1 MSTTERPR
9 ILVVGGGYVGLYAAR
24 RILKKMR
31 YGEATVTVVDPRSYM
46 TYQPFL
52 PEAAAGSISPRHVV
66 VPLRRVLPKAEVL
79 TGRVTSIDQDRKVA
93 HVSPLVGDAYELPFD
108 YLVIAM
114 GAVSRTF
121 PVPGLAENGIG
132 MKGVEE
138 AIGLRNHV
146 LEQLDKADSTQDEE
160 ARRKALTFVFI
171 GGGFAGA
178 ETIGEVEDM
187 ARDAAKYYPNV
198 RREDM
203 RFVLVDAAPG
213 ILPEVGPKLGEWG
226 LEHLKKR
233 GVEVYLNTSM
243 ESCVDGHVVLKNG
256 LEVDS
261 STIVW
266 TAGVKPNPVLSR
278 FGLPLGPKGHVDVD
292 ASMQVK
298 GVDYAWAA
306 GDNAQ
311 VPDLAAGKEGAFCPP
326 NAQHALRQAKVLGD
340 NVISGMR
347 GFPQGKYKHANKG
360 AVAGLGLHKGVAM
373 IVFGKTKI
381 KLRGRLAW
389 YFHRAYH
396 GMAVPTWNRKIRV
409 FADWTLGM
417 FLKRE
422 VVSLGAMEHP
432 RGEFYEAAAPVSA
445 AALGKSEAS
454 APADT
459 SKATADSRADSPVG
473 GKSEKAAASS

>member
-66 VPLRRVLPKAEVL
+66 VPLRRVLPGAEVL
-79 TGRVTSIDQDRKVA
+79 TGRVTTVDQDRKVA
-93 HVSPLVGDAYELPFD
+93 SITPLVGDAYELPFD
-108 YLVIAM
+108 YLIIAL

-121 PVPGLAENGIG
+121 PIPGLAEQGIG

-146 LEQLDKADSTQDEE
+146 LEQLDKADSIKSDSAEDQE
-160 ARRKALTFVFI
+160 ARRKALTFVFV

-178 ETIGEVEDM
+178 ETIGEVEDL
-187 ARDAAKYYPNV
+187 ARDASKYYPNV
-198 RREDM
+198 KREDM
-203 RFVLVDAAPG
+203 RFILVDAADK
-213 ILPEVGPKLGEWG
+213 ILPEVGPQLGEWG

-233 GVEVYLNTSM
+233 GVEVYLKTSM
-243 ESCVDGHVVLKNG
+243 DSCVDGHVVLANG

-261 STIVW
+261 HTIVW
-266 TAGVKPNPVLSR
+266 TAGVKPNPALAR
-278 FGLPLGPKGHVDVD
+278 YGLPLGPRGHVDVD
-292 ASMQVK
+292 ATLQVK
-298 GVDYAWAA
+298 GTDHVWAA

-311 VPDLAAGKEGAFCPP
+311 VPDLAARAAGNENAWCPP
-326 NAQHALRQAKVLGD
+326 NAQHALRQAKTLGD

-347 GFPQGKYKHANKG
+347 GFPQSDYKHANKG

-373 IVFGKTKI
+373 IVVGKVKI
-381 KLRGRLAW
+381 KLKGRLAW
-389 YFHRAYH
+389 YMHRAYH

-409 FADWTLGM
+409 FADWTLAM

-422 VVSLGAMEHP
+422 VVSLGAMENP
-432 RGEFYEAAAPVSA
+432 REEFYEAAKPAPKPA
-445 AALGKSEAS
+445 EAK
-454 APADT
+454 PVQEQR
-459 SKATADSRADSPVG
+459 KA
-473 GKSEKAAASS
+473 EKPKAKAS

>member
-66 VPLRRVLPKAEVL
+66 VPLRRVLPKEAEVL

-93 HVSPLVGDAYELPFD
+93 TIAPLVGDAYELPFD
-108 YLVIAM
+108 YLVIAL

-121 PVPGLAENGIG
+121 PIPGLAEQGIG
-132 MKGVEE
+132 MKGIEE

-146 LEQLDKADSTQDEE
+146 LEQLDKADSTTDEE
-160 ARRKALTFVFI
+160 IRRRALTFVFV

-178 ETIGEVEDM
+178 ETVGEVEDM
-187 ARDAAKYYPNV
+187 VRDAAKYY
-198 RREDM
+198 RSISREDM
-203 RFVLVDAAPG
+203 RFILVDAADR
-213 ILPEVGPKLGEWG
+213 ILPEVGPKLGKYG
-226 LEHLKKR
+226 KEHLESR

-261 STIVW
+261 DTIVW
-266 TAGVKPNPVLSR
+266 TAGVKPNPALAR
-278 FGLPLGPKGHVDVD
+278 FGLPLGPRGHVDCEPTL
-292 ASMQVK
+292 QVK
-298 GVDYAWAA
+298 GMDYVWAA

-311 VPDLAAGKEGAFCPP
+311 VPDLAARKAGVENAWCPP

-347 GFPQGKYKHANKG
+347 GFPQKEYSHANKG

-373 IVFGKTKI
+373 IVLGKKTKI
-381 KLRGRLAW
+381 KLKGRLAW
-389 YFHRAYH
+389 YMHRGYH
-396 GMAVPTWNRKIRV
+396 GLAMPTWNRKIRV

-422 VVSLGAMEHP
+422 VVSLGAIESP
-432 RGEFYEAAAPVSA
+432 REEFYEAAKPAPAPA
-445 AALGKSEAS
+445 AAAQPQKTEERAKAS
-454 APADT
+454 
-459 SKATADSRADSPVG
+459 
-473 GKSEKAAASS
+473 

>member
-79 TGRVTSIDQDRKVA
+79 TGRVTTIDQDRKVA
-93 HVSPLVGDAYELPFD
+93 TVQPLVGEAYELPFD

-121 PVPGLAENGIG
+121 PIPGLAENGIG

-146 LEQLDKADSTQDEE
+146 LQQLDKADSTTDEE
-160 ARRKALTFVFI
+160 VRRKALTFVFV

-187 ARDAAKYYPNV
+187 ARDAAKYYPTV
-198 RREDM
+198 KREDM
-203 RFVLVDAAPG
+203 RFVLVDAADK
-213 ILPEVGPKLGEWG
+213 ILPEVGPKLGQWG

-233 GVEVYLNTSM
+233 GIEIYLQTSM

-266 TAGVKPNPVLSR
+266 TAGVKPNPALAR
-278 FGLPLGPKGHVDVD
+278 FGLPLGPRGHVDT
-292 ASMQVK
+292 APTLQVQ
-298 GVDYAWAA
+298 GTDYIWAA

-311 VPDLAAGKEGAFCPP
+311 VPDLAVGEGAWCPP

-347 GFPQGKYKHANKG
+347 GFPQREYKHANKG

-373 IVFGKTKI
+373 LVFGKTKI
-381 KLRGRLAW
+381 KLKGRLAW
-389 YFHRAYH
+389 YMHRGYH
-396 GMAVPTWNRKIRV
+396 GMAMPTFNRKIRV
-409 FADWTLGM
+409 FADWTLGV

-422 VVSLGAMEHP
+422 MVSLSAMENP
-432 RGEFYEAAAPVSA
+432 REEFYEAAAPVTA
-445 AALGKSEAS
+445 AAAKKS
-454 APADT
+454 
-459 SKATADSRADSPVG
+459 DSPA
-473 GKSEKAAASS
+473 KAG

>member
-52 PEAAAGSISPRHVV
+52 PEAAAGNISPRHVV

-79 TGRVTSIDQDRKVA
+79 TGRVTGIDQDRKVA
-93 HVSPLVGDAYELPFD
+93 VVEPLVGESYELPFD
-108 YLVIAM
+108 YLVVAL

-121 PVPGLAENGIG
+121 PIPGLAENGIG

-146 LEQLDKADSTQDEE
+146 LEQLDKADSTNDEE
-160 ARRKALTFVFI
+160 IRRKALTFVFV

-198 RREDM
+198 KREDM
-203 RFVLVDAAPG
+203 RFILVDAADK
-213 ILPEVGPKLGEWG
+213 ILPEVGPELGTWG
-226 LEHLKKR
+226 LEHLRER

-243 ESCVDGHVVLKNG
+243 KSCVDKHVVLANG
-256 LEVDS
+256 LEVDA

-266 TAGVKPNPVLSR
+266 TAGVKPNPVLGKY
-278 FGLPLGPKGHVDVD
+278 GLPLGPKGHVDT
-292 ASMQVK
+292 AATLQVQ
-298 GVDYAWAA
+298 GTGYIWSA

-311 VPDLAAGKEGAFCPP
+311 VPDLASGPGAWCPP

-340 NVISGMR
+340 NVVSGMR
-347 GFPQGKYKHANKG
+347 GFPQKEYKHANKG
-360 AVAGLGLHKGVAM
+360 AVAGLGLHKGVALLR
-373 IVFGKTKI
+373 FGKL
-381 KLRGRLAW
+381 KLKFKGRLAW
-389 YFHRAYH
+389 YFHRGYH
-396 GMAVPTWNRKIRV
+396 GMAVPTFNRKFRV
-409 FADWTLGM
+409 LADWTLAM

-422 VVSLGAMEHP
+422 VVSLGAIEHP
-432 RGEFYEAAAPVSA
+432 REEFYEAARPVPAPVA
-445 AALGKSEAS
+445 V
-454 APADT
+454 T
-459 SKATADSRADSPVG
+459 
-473 GKSEKAAASS
+473 EKAEKAKAS

>member
-79 TGRVTSIDQDRKVA
+79 TGRVTTIDQDRRVA
-93 HVSPLVGDAYELPFD
+93 SVAPLVGRPYEVPFD
-108 YLVIAM
+108 YLVVAL

-121 PVPGLAENGIG
+121 PVPGLAEQGIG

-146 LEQLDKADSTQDEE
+146 LEQLDKADSTTDENV
-160 ARRKALTFVFI
+160 RRKALTFVFV

-178 ETIGEVEDM
+178 ETIGEVEDL
-187 ARDAAKYYPNV
+187 ARDAAKYYPGIS
-198 RREDM
+198 REDM
-203 RFVLVDAAPG
+203 RFILVDVADR

-226 LEHLKKR
+226 LEHLTKR
-233 GVEVYLNTSM
+233 GVEVHLKTSLK
-243 ESCVDGHVVLKNG
+243 SCVDGHVELSNG
-256 LEVDS
+256 VTADS
-261 STIVW
+261 GTIVW
-266 TAGVKPNPVLSR
+266 TAGVKPNPALAHY
-278 FGLPLGPKGHVDVD
+278 GLPLGPKGHVDTEPTL
-292 ASMQVK
+292 QVK
-298 GVDYAWAA
+298 GTDYIWSA

-311 VPDLAAGKEGAFCPP
+311 IPDLAARAAGQENAWCPP

-340 NVISGMR
+340 NVIAALR
-347 GFPQGKYKHANKG
+347 GFPQHDYKHASKG

-373 IVFGKTKI
+373 VKFGRLT
-381 KLRGRLAW
+381 LRFRGRIGW
-389 YFHRAYH
+389 YLHRGYH
-396 GMAVPTWNRKIRV
+396 GLAVPTWNRKIRV
-409 FADWTLGM
+409 FADWTLGL

-432 RGEFYEAAAPVSA
+432 RGEFYEAAAPVTA
-445 AALGKSEAS
+445 AARAQQDKHDRERHTA
-454 APADT
+454 
-459 SKATADSRADSPVG
+459 KAG
-473 GKSEKAAASS
+473 